1 MMPDTLFDKSRQGR
15 RAFIPPT
22 PAVGPSLASLL
33 GAEHLRS
40 EPPALPRLGQ
50 LDLVRHYT
58 ALSRRNMGV
67 DTAFYPLGSCTM
79 KYNPR
84 VNENVAALDG
94 FAKTHPLQPAES
106 VQGLLA
112 VLWELAEFLK
122 EATGFHAV
130 NLQPAA
136 GAHGEQTCLMAA
148 RAYFKSRGDNRGVMA
163 APDTSHGTNPA
174 SAARAGFSVKTL
186 PSDARGRLDLEA
198 LRRLADSNL
207 AVLMITNPNTLGL
220 FEDQVAEAAAIVHAA
235 GGLVFM
241 DGANFNAIVG
251 KARPADFGVDL
262 MHINLHKTFSTPHGG
277 GGPGAGP
284 VGAVERLAPFLPGP
298 AIVRSG
304 GEQFLIQNA
313 GPQSLGRVRAFFGNV
328 SILVRAWA
336 YIRALG
342 ADGLAQ
348 ASESAVINA
357 NYLLARLKDRFAA
370 PYGGRCMHEF
380 VLSAAREAKAGATA
394 LDIAKALLDRGFHPP
409 TIYFP
414 LIVKEALMI
423 EPTETE
429 SPETLDAFARAMR
442 EIKDAIEAD
451 PNALK
456 QAPETTDR
464 SRFDEYQAALKPV
477 LRWTPCKS
485 D

>member
-1 MMPDTLFDKSRQGR
+1 
-15 RAFIPPT
+15 
-22 PAVGPSLASLL
+22 
-33 GAEHLRS
+33 
-40 EPPALPRLGQ
+40 
-50 LDLVRHYT
+50 
-58 ALSRRNMGV
+58 
-67 DTAFYPLGSCTM
+67 
-79 KYNPR
+79 
-84 VNENVAALDG
+84 
-94 FAKTHPLQPAES
+94 
-106 VQGLLA
+106 
-112 VLWELAEFLK
+112 
-122 EATGFHAV
+122 
-130 NLQPAA
+130 
-136 GAHGEQTCLMAA
+136 
-148 RAYFKSRGDNRGVMA
+148 
-163 APDTSHGTNPA
+163 
-174 SAARAGFSVKTL
+174 
-186 PSDARGRLDLEA
+186 
-198 LRRLADSNL
+198 
-207 AVLMITNPNTLGL
+207 
-220 FEDQVAEAAAIVHAA
+220 
-235 GGLVFM
+235 
-241 DGANFNAIVG
+241 
-251 KARPADFGVDL
+251 